1 MRIDRKSFYVNG
13 VVPVESTL
21 PDLKK
26 WGNEPLS
33 VNIKKKKKK
42 IPNKWY
48 LFQRQILTISSA
60 GAEEKICVACYKS
73 NRTECARGRAKEVVR
88 DLTGWGMGRRGPWR
102 ALRDTKD
109 FGFCS
114 KWNGEV
120 LEDFEKR
127 YDLAHFLKLPLW
139 LLAETRLYFYK

>member
-1 MRIDRKSFYVNG
+1 MWIDRKSCYVNG

-33 VNIKKKKKK
+33 VNIQKRYQTNGICLKDKSWQFPQLVLRKKHAWHFTK
-42 IPNKWY
+42 
-48 LFQRQILTISSA
+48 A
-60 GAEEKICVACYKS
+60 M
-73 NRTECARGRAKEVVR
+73 RTERARGRAKEVVK
-88 DLTGWGMGRRGPWR
+88 DLTGWGMGRHRSWR

-120 LEDFEKR
+120 LEDFEEK
-127 YDLAHFLKLPLW
+127 YGLAHFLKLPLW
-139 LLAETRLYFYK
+139 LLVETRLYFYG